1 MSAIPSPWTIHFW
14 IKDKSALLGPARG
27 PLSATIIPIPPMT
40 QYCAHF
46 PWGHEGLWRWKRQ
59 VQDHRIGG
67 WVRNRIQALALIMGG
82 AGMLM
87 WEEIQRRNL
96 FPWRKEWLISKLGE
110 RIESVLLL
118 ILGSRYLQRERD
130 GWKKG
135 RKPMAYVGAS
145 QGWGL
150 CRFHLLL
157 ALEEGW
163 AHRRSS
169 IKSGWMNT
177 KGILAT
183 TEGWRKNTIGV

>member
-14 IKDKSALLGPARG
+14 IKGKSALLGPGRG
-27 PLSATIIPIPPMT
+27 PPFCNYHSNPSNDSVLCPFPLRTWGFMKVKETGPRSQNWWLS
-40 QYCAHF
+40 
-46 PWGHEGLWRWKRQ
+46 
-59 VQDHRIGG
+59 
-67 WVRNRIQALALIMGG
+67 RNRIQALALIMGG

-87 WEEIQRRNL
+87 WEEIQRKNL

-110 RIESVLLL
+110 RIESILLV
-118 ILGSRYLQRERD
+118 ILGSRYLERERD

-157 ALEEGW
+157 ALEEG
-163 AHRRSS
+163 
-169 IKSGWMNT
+169 
-177 KGILAT
+177 
-183 TEGWRKNTIGV
+183 